1 MNSIKKY
8 GLELIIVAMFLVIN
22 TFIIV
27 YFNGEI
33 KAEQRLA
40 QKSHSVTDV
49 AKNVDNSEN
58 KEDNSETSSA
68 DTKTSEAE
76 VKTEENTDT
85 ETSVVKEPEEEAEES
100 KVKSQ
105 PKNKK
110 KAKQD
115 EYYEMIEDF
124 YFDLCYEVFS
134 EKDIKK
140 RLGDLEG
147 KIPDSYKLRNGR
159 TIARVMVNEICARY
173 GYTFKDRKLQEF
185 YNKKEWYKKL
195 KNKITTSNILKR
207 QEKVLQRIEK
217 KNKKLRKNYDH
228 VAKFV

>member
-76 VKTEENTDT
+76 VKTGENTDT
-85 ETSVVKEPEEEAEES
+85 ETSVVKEPEKKLEEP
-100 KVKSQ
+100 KVKPQS
-105 PKNKK
+105 KN
-110 KAKQD
+110 KQD

-173 GYTFKDRKLQEF
+173 GYTFNNRKLQEF

-195 KNKITTSNILKR
+195 KNKITTSNLLKR
-207 QEKVLQRIEK
+207 QEKVLQRI
-217 KNKKLRKNYDH
+217 KNKRLRKYYKYLGEI
-228 VAKFV
+228 A

>member
-1 MNSIKKY
+1 M
-8 GLELIIVAMFLVIN
+8 
-22 TFIIV
+22 
-27 YFNGEI
+27 
-33 KAEQRLA
+33 
-40 QKSHSVTDV
+40 TDV

-68 DTKTSEAE
+68 DTKTSETE
-76 VKTEENTDT
+76 VKPVENTAT
-85 ETSVVKEPEEEAEES
+85 ETSVVKEPEKKTEEP

-105 PKNKK
+105 SKKKK

-124 YFDLCYEVFS
+124 YDDLCSNYFS
-134 EKDIKK
+134 EEDIEEIVD
-140 RLGDLEG
+140 DLEG

-159 TIARVMVNEICARY
+159 TIARVMINDIFARY

-217 KNKKLRKNYDH
+217 KNEKLRKNYDH
-228 VAKFV
+228 LAKFV

>member
-40 QKSHSVTDV
+40 QKSNSVTNV

-76 VKTEENTDT
+76 VKTVENADT
-85 ETSVVKEPEEEAEES
+85 ETSVVKEPEEKTEES
-100 KVKSQ
+100 EVKPE
-105 PKNKK
+105 PKKKK

-115 EYYEMIEDF
+115 EYYEMIEGF
-124 YFDLCYEVFS
+124 YFDLCDEVFS

-140 RLGDLEG
+140 RLDSLNK
-147 KIPDSYKLRNGR
+147 KIPEKEKYKLRYYRGLNESKKKNH
-159 TIARVMVNEICARY
+159 TMAQVMINEINARN
-173 GYTFKDRKLQEF
+173 GKKFKTELKNF
-185 YNKKEWYKKL
+185 YIKQSWYRIKSDAAVNKKIEDNY
-195 KNKITTSNILKR
+195 IL
-207 QEKVLQRIEK
+207 
-217 KNKKLRKNYDH
+217 NKNYISLQNIR
-228 VAKFV
+228 